1 MPGQNENIFW
11 GPPPAAA
18 EVPTELL
25 YVHVRYIQ
33 TKDTPPKTI
42 RRRCKGK
49 KKGSP
54 NLHEILYITCHP
66 YGRLP
71 CLCQLH
77 TSRWLGGG
85 SRRILGDFR
94 GRSACTQLSLLHRKV
109 RCNCRGRRRVLRRWW
124 ISQAP
129 CVFSAPVPPGDPHR
143 RPGPGAA
150 DVFGRPRAGDLP
162 LPATRCPP
170 HRQNCQ
176 LTALRRWR
184 IGGSR
189 VRRPRC

>member
-49 KKGSP
+49 KKVRRTYTRFYTLLATLTAASP
-54 NLHEILYITCHP
+54 ASASCT
-66 YGRLP
+66 
-71 CLCQLH
+71 

-85 SRRILGDFR
+85 IAQDPRGLRRQVR
-94 GRSACTQLSLLHRKV
+94 LHPAFASSPEGPV
-109 RCNCRGRRRVLRRWW
+109 HCRGRRRVLRRWW

-150 DVFGRPRAGDLP
+150 DVFGRPKGGGPTPTCDHAVLRTD
-162 LPATRCPP
+162 R
-170 HRQNCQ
+170 
-176 LTALRRWR
+176 TA
-184 IGGSR
+184 S
-189 VRRPRC
+189 